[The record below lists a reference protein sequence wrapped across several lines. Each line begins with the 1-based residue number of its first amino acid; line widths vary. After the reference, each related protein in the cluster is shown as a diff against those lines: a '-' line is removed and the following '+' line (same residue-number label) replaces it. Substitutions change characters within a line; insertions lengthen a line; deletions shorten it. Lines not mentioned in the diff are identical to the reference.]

1 MMDKRPRKELID
13 GLRDSLR
20 NFEERYDRSE
30 WEHFQRPNKRR
41 NTVPLFVKL
50 AGIAASLFLMVYAAV
65 LVLPILDRPDDTG
78 KDIQKEVPRSLGK
91 TEQSPIDT
99 LAVDTV
105 TQGIVPSTQET
116 TGFPDPMSAEE
127 AIIHEETGSRKGV
140 APIENAGSMPNS
152 MALERPLKAVP
163 LQTVHLANEFGGNR
177 QRLPPKAESSMPL
190 SFTGV
195 GRLVSSRM
203 ELGEITVDGRSGG

>member
-1 MMDKRPRKELID
+1 
-13 GLRDSLR
+13 
-20 NFEERYDRSE
+20 
-30 WEHFQRPNKRR
+30 
-41 NTVPLFVKL
+41 
-50 AGIAASLFLMVYAAV
+50 MVYAAV
-65 LVLPILDRPDDTG
+65 RVLPMLDRPDDTG

-163 LQTVHLANEFGGNR
+163 LQDRKSTSTN
-177 QRLPPKAESSMPL
+177 SSH
-190 SFTGV
+190 
-195 GRLVSSRM
+195 
-203 ELGEITVDGRSGG
+203 

>member
-1 MMDKRPRKELID
+1 MRIID
-13 GLRDSLR
+13 WSSDVCSSDRDSLR
-20 NFEERYDRSE
+20 NFEERYERSK
-30 WEHFQRPNKRR
+30 WEHFQRQNKRR

-65 LVLPILDRPDDTG
+65 RVLPMLDRPDDTG

-116 TGFPDPMSAEE
+116 TGFPDPMSD
-127 AIIHEETGSRKGV
+127 RK
-140 APIENAGSMPNS
+140 STRLNS
-152 MALERPLKAVP
+152 S
-163 LQTVHLANEFGGNR
+163 H
-177 QRLPPKAESSMPL
+177 
-190 SFTGV
+190 
-195 GRLVSSRM
+195 
-203 ELGEITVDGRSGG
+203 